1 MKGFF
6 IIFNSRIGFGV
17 GFAGSQEKYVE
28 YDESHFSKLEYAI
41 KVGYRIFDTAQSY
54 GINSSGEKIL
64 AKLAKKNSNIFKI
77 TKIAPEN
84 FSYYKFI
91 EKAKE
96 SYNNFGES
104 TIDLLILHWP
114 SYDTSLD
121 ETLDAVNHCIN
132 NKIVN
137 YFGISNFYLK
147 DYEIFENIIIEDK
160 FKVIQNEFSL
170 FERFYCEEL
179 ISYCESKNKYFMNYS
194 HLRRSDFNESNSI
207 FIEELKKKY
216 DISFHQIMLIYLL
229 SKSDVTIPIPNS
241 YQKKILKVI
250 LIH

>member
-1 MKGFF
+1 M
-6 IIFNSRIGFGV
+6 
-17 GFAGSQEKYVE
+17 
-28 YDESHFSKLEYAI
+28 
-41 KVGYRIFDTAQSY
+41 
-54 GINSSGEKIL
+54 
-64 AKLAKKNSNIFKI
+64 
-77 TKIAPEN
+77 
-84 FSYYKFI
+84 
-91 EKAKE
+91 
-96 SYNNFGES
+96 
-104 TIDLLILHWP
+104 ILHWP

-137 YFGISNFYLK
+137 YFGVSNFYLK

-194 HLRRSDFNESNSI
+194 PLRRSDFNESNSI
-207 FIEELKKKY
+207 FIEELKKY